1 MGRATPITQASS
13 QPNHQSIRA
22 SSGSSGPAAGLSGS
36 GDEHVEEIR
45 VEQLVARVL
54 DANELARLNVLA
66 RELLAFS
73 SFAKLILFT
82 VPDMTWRPVLVA
94 SRGASEQNKQDH
106 MDLADAYDLIQERRG
121 DPRRTKRD
129 LLGVESERPVERY
142 SVRRSVSV
150 RWGRENSRGTCG
162 DRRGGAR

>member
-1 MGRATPITQASS
+1 MAST
-13 QPNHQSIRA
+13 
-22 SSGSSGPAAGLSGS
+22 LSGS
-36 GDEHVEEIR
+36 GDAHVEEIR

-54 DANELARLNVLA
+54 DANELINLDRLA
-66 RELLAFS
+66 RELVAFS

-82 VPDMTWRPVLVA
+82 VPGMTWRPVLVA

-121 DPRRTKRD
+121 DPRRAKRD

-142 SVRRSVSV
+142 TVRRSVSV
-150 RWGRENSRGTCG
+150 RWGRENSRGTCKG
-162 DRRGGAR
+162 SRGGAR